1 MIFVVSAPRSG
12 LNWLRFCMEHYLGV
26 KTPGKDVLITADA
39 GLEPVFRRAHNARK
53 GAKPDKSKPLLDQTR
68 PEDKVLI
75 LLRDPLESFVRAA
88 ERSYKEYR
96 GFIENIR
103 YFSDCAAGQKHAA
116 YYEDMTAKPAVML
129 ETMTFLDVAPLP
141 GHTLPNLEQLTA
153 EWAKLGD
160 MSRGSY
166 EVRQAH
172 GGGSM
177 TKDRPT
183 DFQFHQQKLS
193 EAEKQQVWRHLRR
206 ELDDEQ
212 MALLARYMPQG
223 GIRKV
228 GPVTRIGDMI
238 RAFS

>member
-96 GFIENIR
+96 GVIENIR

-141 GHTLPNLEQLTA
+141 EHTLPNLEQLTA

-183 DFQFHQQKLS
+183 DFQFHQQNLS
-193 EAEKQQVWRHLRR
+193 GAEKQQVWRHLRR
-206 ELDDEQ
+206 ELNDEQ
-212 MALLARYMPQG
+212 MALLARYLPQG

>member
-183 DFQFHQQKLS
+183 DFQFHQQNLS
-193 EAEKQQVWRHLRR
+193 GAESSRCG
-206 ELDDEQ
+206 
-212 MALLARYMPQG
+212 ATCA
-223 GIRKV
+223 
-228 GPVTRIGDMI
+228 
-238 RAFS
+238 AS

>member
-26 KTPGKDVLITADA
+26 KTPGKDVLVKADS

-53 GAKPDKSKPLLDQTR
+53 GAKPDKSKSLLAQTM
-68 PEDKVLI
+68 PQDKVLI
-75 LLRDPLESFVRAA
+75 LLRDPLETFVRAA
-88 ERSYKEYR
+88 EKSYKEYR

-103 YFSDCAAGQKHAA
+103 YFTACSAGRKHAA
-116 YYEDMTAKPAVML
+116 HYEDMTARPAVML
-129 ETMTFLDVAPLP
+129 ETMRFLDIAPLP
-141 GHTLPNLEQLTA
+141 GRAPPSLEQLTA
-153 EWAKLGD
+153 DWASLGD
-160 MSRGSY
+160 MSRNSY
-166 EVRQAH
+166 SVRQAH

-177 TKDRPT
+177 TKDKPS

-193 EAEKQQVWRHLRR
+193 EAEKQQVWRHLRH
-206 ELDDEQ
+206 ELDDAQ

-228 GPVTRIGDMI
+228 GAVTRIGDRI